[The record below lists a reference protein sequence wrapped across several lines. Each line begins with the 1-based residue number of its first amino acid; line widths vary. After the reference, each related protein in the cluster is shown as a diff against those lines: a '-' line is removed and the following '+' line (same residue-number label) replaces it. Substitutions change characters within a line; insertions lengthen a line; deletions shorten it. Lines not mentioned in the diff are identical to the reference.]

1 MASTELA
8 AHAGELLTLHQ
19 AKSVT
24 GRLRLAVVEMAML
37 ELHSILLALPVS
49 LHLDAERLSSTT
61 VCGDQ
66 ALHLRPWLL
75 SVNHSHTAM
84 C

>member
-8 AHAGELLTLHQ
+8 AYTGELLTLHQ
-19 AKSVT
+19 AQSVT
-24 GRLRLAVVEMAML
+24 GRLRLAVVEMVML
-37 ELHSILLALPVS
+37 ELLSILLALPVS

-66 ALHLRPWLL
+66 AVHLRPWLL
-75 SVNHSHTAM
+75 GTDHSHAAM